1 VSALAA
7 VVLAVSA
14 GAAAQT
20 VTGIGLVLIC
30 GPVLVLTAGPA
41 DAVRLALIVSL
52 ILNAALL
59 VQQPGAVQARKVGR
73 LVLPAAAVSIP
84 LGIVLRG
91 VDAHVFAAVAGA
103 VIIASTALMWRGS
116 RWPWLSTRGGTLAAG
131 AASGAMNVVS
141 GAAGP
146 FAALYAVNAG
156 WPASARTVT
165 LQAYFA
171 VLNIIALL
179 TLGLPHRT
187 DMLAEAAA
195 GLILGVLVGRA
206 LTGRLSPLFARR
218 LVLFLSGAGGAAVL
232 VQALT

>member
-1 VSALAA
+1 MVA
-7 VVLAVSA
+7 VFA

-30 GPVLVLTAGPA
+30 GPVLVLTVGPA
-41 DAVRLALIVSL
+41 DAVRLALIISL

-59 VQQPGAVQARKVGR
+59 IQQPRAIQVRQAGR

-91 VDAHVFAAVAGA
+91 SSAQVVAAVAGG
-103 VIIASTALMWRGS
+103 VILASTALMWRGS
-116 RWPWLSTRGGTLAAG
+116 RWAWLSTRGGTVAAG
-131 AASGAMNVVS
+131 AASGAMNVAS

-156 WPASARTVT
+156 WPASARTMT

-187 DMLAEAAA
+187 HMLGAAA
-195 GLILGVLVGRA
+195 TGLVTGL
-206 LTGRLSPLFARR
+206 LTGRMLTPRLSQLVVRR
-218 LVLFLSGAGGAAVL
+218 LVLFLSAAGGTAVL